1 MPLLGCPRHCERALW
16 AREAISPFLNLG
28 HALARVWRFL
38 REVSGDRAYE
48 VYAERWGPDALSPRD
63 FYLDSLKRRYDRV
76 SRCC

>member
-1 MPLLGCPRHCERALW
+1 MTGRVSVRRAL
-16 AREAISPFLNLG
+16 AA
-28 HALARVWRFL
+28 VWRFL

-48 VYAERWGPDALSPRD
+48 VYAERWGRAALSPRD